1 MSNEMKKNELNE
13 YEMEVVTGGGI
24 GSNDDF
30 LLNETDRDLF
40 FREFTQEQREQVLAQ
55 PDRASRRAKMVEIW
69 RANKIHATGTGAS
82 GGWY

>member
-13 YEMEVVTGGGI
+13 YEMEVVTGGM

-55 PDRASRRAKMVEIW
+55 PDRASRRAKMYKLAKQNTVQP
-69 RANKIHATGTGAS
+69 HDSGAS
-82 GGWY
+82 GSW

>member
-30 LLNETDRDLF
+30 LLNETDRDIF
-40 FREFTQEQREQVLAQ
+40 FREFTKEQREQVLAQ
-55 PDRASRRAKMVEIW
+55 PDIASRRKKMYKLAKQNPVQPHG
-69 RANKIHATGTGAS
+69 NGAS
-82 GGWY
+82 GSW